1 MGRKLWKAY
10 FFLALVLTV
19 AALTLPFVIEG
30 SPETAWWEWMYMPIY
45 VVQIVGLFGFVFW
58 RRLGIPP
65 VWQVVFLVSVAY
77 EAWSLFAMA
86 TDPELKG
93 TDHAGF
99 LVTNAAATLVL
110 QLPMLI
116 GLFLYGFRCKELW
129 HGAT

>member
-1 MGRKLWKAY
+1 
-10 FFLALVLTV
+10 
-19 AALTLPFVIEG
+19 
-30 SPETAWWEWMYMPIY
+30 
-45 VVQIVGLFGFVFW
+45 
-58 RRLGIPP
+58 
-65 VWQVVFLVSVAY
+65 VFLVSVAY
-77 EAWSLFAMA
+77 EAWSLFSMA